1 MANNNLGQTE
11 QDRALRLIEVQM
23 REGATI
29 LDSIQSALNKAS
41 LLAKSQAAEQS
52 DYGAAGQLIG
62 SMWEQELKRLR
73 RRAGLVD
80 ESDEKR
86 ERQLRNAEGTVNSWI
101 KVTARALESIGP
113 GLLERFVPLG
123 RFVERP
129 RSARERV
136 VNLEKH
142 LAEHLRRLC
151 SIYKQVRLVGVPAKA
166 AQSSP
171 TNEEPTKAQPGRPGL
186 ELDHDELIYRLAMAQ
201 WAEQMKRD
209 DRDMTWNEIQAEI
222 GWARG
227 GTRKSKAKLL
237 QYARDRLRRLEHKDP
252 DNLLEEVAQRR
263 RDLQAEAELKKEK
276 KET

>member
-1 MANNNLGQTE
+1 M
-11 QDRALRLIEVQM
+11 EVQM
-23 REGATI
+23 RKGATI
-29 LDSIQSALNKAS
+29 LDSIQSALKKAS
-41 LLAKSQAAEQS
+41 LRAKSQATEQS
-52 DYGAAGQLIG
+52 DYGAAGHLVG
-62 SMWEQELKRLR
+62 AMWEQDLKRLR

-86 ERQLRNAEGTVNSWI
+86 ERHLRNAEGIVNTWI
-101 KVTARALESIGP
+101 EVTARALESIGP
-113 GLLERFVPLG
+113 GLVERFVPLG

-151 SIYKQVRLVGVPAKA
+151 SIYEQVRLVGVPAKS

-171 TNEEPTKAQPGRPGL
+171 TNEEPTKGQPGRPGL

-209 DRDMTWNEIQAEI
+209 DPDMRWNEIQVKI
-222 GWARG
+222 GWDRG
-227 GTRKSKAKLL
+227 GSRESKAKLL
-237 QYARDRLRRLEHKDP
+237 YYARDKLHRFERKDP

-263 RDLQAEAELKKEK
+263 RDLQAEAELKKET